1 MNNSAQ
7 QENKDIPEDTSSQ
20 YPSPEELGDLPTP
33 EELAEWAADCD
44 FEDSESDGFLV
55 VSKTSVPMQLETQS
69 QELPDRKS
77 MESRLLSMGFPQEEI
92 SSMSDDELKETIE
105 VNLNQEPEYVSGE
118 EIDNEKRD
126 NAVDAEDNDFHL
138 EDCVIDGPPVCSFG
152 ASPNNKASAKEESN
166 TASNDKENQEEQE
179 TLPEIKEIPQ
189 GKDISAVFASV
200 PSGIIECQLPDTG
213 VIPLEMQAERTSVI
227 VFPNKASAQAAK
239 HTYPKYG
246 LIDFSTDNNLK
257 NHKDQIRQ
265 GARMLAAPETIK
277 ELSNSLDSSKIDF
290 FLIISDMDTLQG
302 EASYRDAVS
311 TMYDAYARHP
321 KDRRCII
328 TTDSGAFSDPA
339 MAKEKKYILKGG
351 AVSKRKPEIISSRNI
366 ILALKKAIEGIRR
379 PKKIEIFYNS
389 VQQSRLAILNL
400 KEQYRKE
407 CGILCNEASKEEAG
421 EFYIDTSPEQEQMEK
436 RITFH
441 TSLNDI
447 PASDKPFVL
456 ITVSD
461 ATRGNT
467 TLPIRQIIRI
477 QDAAGNNAMLSRDI
491 IIHNTSKCYTEDWQS
506 SFSAFIKQGN
516 RISGLLN
523 ATEELAK
530 DDKALARFFR
540 PIRRIVQYKVGIK
553 GRFQQIK
560 LLRQDSLKEWKPSY
574 MAIDSLLVRTR
585 LLENLYSTPYRLSE
599 ALKAY
604 YPDLKHAIFEEEQEQ
619 LVEEQKGIEKSERK
633 KSLER
638 AADSRNRELDRIFG
652 LEMNGELDTKT
663 IEREVLRGRSS
674 KRKIWREFQR
684 IYPYI
689 DTEEA
694 IQHLKR
700 IKAGN
705 RIGFKNLNN
714 SIMFWAL
721 DDEHPLKQSVYSLFK
736 AGESYTSKEIK
747 EKMSPIVKYH
757 FNRDIMAEETDTKE
771 QEQTSDATDNA
782 VESHG
787 LTLTNQEQPDKRK
800 GRQAQGRKLITLF
813 KSFMNAERPRD
824 RYITA
829 KETPYHTHG
838 IRITKDDN
846 DMMQYFIL

>member
-1 MNNSAQ
+1 
-7 QENKDIPEDTSSQ
+7 
-20 YPSPEELGDLPTP
+20 
-33 EELAEWAADCD
+33 
-44 FEDSESDGFLV
+44 
-55 VSKTSVPMQLETQS
+55 
-69 QELPDRKS
+69 
-77 MESRLLSMGFPQEEI
+77 MGFSQEEI
-92 SSMSDDELKETIE
+92 SAMSDDEVKWTIE
-105 VNLNQEPEYVSGE
+105 ANLNQEPVYVSGGNT
-118 EIDNEKRD
+118 DNEKSD
-126 NAVDAEDNDFHL
+126 NAVNTEANDFNL
-138 EDCVIDGPPVCSFG
+138 EDCDIDAPPIYSFG
-152 ASPNNKASAKEESN
+152 DSPNNAAQAKDESN
-166 TASNDKENQEEQE
+166 TTNNDKENQEEKD
-179 TLPEIKEIPQ
+179 TTPEIKEIPQ
-189 GKDISAVFASV
+189 GKDISAVFNAV

-227 VFPNKASAQAAK
+227 VLPNRASAQAAK
-239 HTYPKYG
+239 QVYPKCG
-246 LIDFSTDNNLK
+246 LFDTATDKRFSIPK
-257 NHKDQIRQ
+257 IRLNQ
-265 GARMLAAPETIK
+265 SAKMLAVPEAT
-277 ELSNSLDSSKIDF
+277 EALCNLLDRSDIDF

-311 TMYDAYARHP
+311 TMYDAYTGHP
-321 KDRRCII
+321 KDKRCII
-328 TTDSGAFSDPA
+328 TSDSGAFSDPA
-339 MAKEKKYILKGG
+339 MAKEKRYILKGG
-351 AVSKRKPEIISSRNI
+351 PVSKRKLEIISSRNI
-366 ILALKKAIEGIRR
+366 ILALKKAIEGVRR
-379 PKKIEIFYNS
+379 PKRIEILYNS

-400 KEQYRKE
+400 KEQYQKE

-477 QDAAGNNAMLSRDI
+477 QDAAGNNAMLSRNI

-506 SFSAFIKQGN
+506 SFSAFIRQGN

-523 ATEELAK
+523 ATEELTK
-530 DDKALARFFR
+530 EDKALARFFR

-585 LLENLYSTPYRLSE
+585 LLENLHSTPYRLSE

-604 YPDLKHAIFEEEQEQ
+604 YPDLKHTIFEEEQEQ

-638 AADSRNRELDRIFG
+638 VADSRNRELDRILF
-652 LEMNGELDTKT
+652 LENTGELDMDVINKE
-663 IEREVLRGRSS
+663 ISRGRSS
-674 KRKIWREFQR
+674 KRKIWKEFQR
-684 IYPYI
+684 IFPYI

-721 DDEHPLKQSVYSLFK
+721 DEEHPLKQSVYSAFK
-736 AGESYTSKEIK
+736 AGENYTSREIK

-771 QEQTSDATDNA
+771 QEQTSDATGNTEEIQG
-782 VESHG
+782 VRVS
-787 LTLTNQEQPDKRK
+787 NQEQPNKRK

-829 KETPYHTHG
+829 KESPYHTHG
-838 IRITKDDN
+838 IRIAKDDN
-846 DMMQYFIL
+846 DLMQYFIL

>member
-1 MNNSAQ
+1 MDNNTKPD
-7 QENKDIPEDTSSQ
+7 NKDIPDNSSDQ
-20 YPSPEELGDLPTP
+20 HISPDETGDFTTP
-33 EELAEWAADCD
+33 EELAEWAANIDEC
-44 FEDSESDGFLV
+44 EPVGFFTGGNTFV
-55 VSKTSVPMQLETQS
+55 TAQPEQQTQE
-69 QELPDRKS
+69 QFDRKPL
-77 MESRLLSMGFPQEEI
+77 EVKLFNMGFTTEEI
-92 SSMSDDELKETIE
+92 ASMSDAELKEAVE
-105 VNLNQEPEYVSGE
+105 DNMNVEPEFVYGGGLTISKE
-118 EIDNEKRD
+118 AE
-126 NAVDAEDNDFHL
+126 NANAGAESNNTPSVPAPKEDNDKAKQ
-138 EDCVIDGPPVCSFG
+138 PVQDTTS
-152 ASPNNKASAKEESN
+152 EV
-166 TASNDKENQEEQE
+166 
-179 TLPEIKEIPQ
+179 KEITEITEIPED
-189 GKDISAVFASV
+189 KDISAVFPSL
-200 PSGIIECQLPDTG
+200 PSGIIECQLPDIG
-213 VIPLEMQAERTSVI
+213 AISLEMQTERTSVI
-227 VFPNKASAQAAK
+227 VLPNKASAQAANK
-239 HTYPKYG
+239 DYPKCV
-246 LIDFSTDNNLK
+246 LFDSATDSRLNAPEAK
-257 NHKDQIRQ
+257 IPQ
-265 GARMLAAPETIK
+265 GAKMLAVPETA
-277 ELSNSLDSSKIDF
+277 EALCNLLDRSKIDF
-290 FLIISDMDTLQG
+290 FLIILDFDILQG
-302 EASYRDAVS
+302 EASYRDAAS
-311 TMYDAYARHP
+311 TMYDAYTRHP
-321 KDRRCII
+321 KDERCII

-351 AVSKRKPEIISSRNI
+351 TVSKRKPDIISSRNI
-366 ILALKKAIEGIRR
+366 ILALKKAIENIRR
-379 PKKIEIFYNS
+379 AKKIEIFYNS

-400 KEQYRKE
+400 KEAYQKE
-407 CGILCNEASKEEAG
+407 CGILCNETSKEEAG
-421 EFYIDTSPEQEQMEK
+421 EFYINTSPEQEHQEK

-477 QDAAGNNAMLSRDI
+477 QDAAGNNAMLSKDI

>member
-1 MNNSAQ
+1 MDNNTKPD
-7 QENKDIPEDTSSQ
+7 NKDIPDNSSDQ
-20 YPSPEELGDLPTP
+20 HISPDETGDFTTP
-33 EELAEWAADCD
+33 EELAEWAANIDECEPVGFFTGGNTFVTAQPEQQTQEQFD
-44 FEDSESDGFLV
+44 RKPLEVKLLKTISKEAENANAGAESNN
-55 VSKTSVPMQLETQS
+55 TPSVPA
-69 QELPDRKS
+69 PK
-77 MESRLLSMGFPQEEI
+77 
-92 SSMSDDELKETIE
+92 
-105 VNLNQEPEYVSGE
+105 
-118 EIDNEKRD
+118 
-126 NAVDAEDNDFHL
+126 EDNDKAKQ
-138 EDCVIDGPPVCSFG
+138 PVQDTTS
-152 ASPNNKASAKEESN
+152 EV
-166 TASNDKENQEEQE
+166 
-179 TLPEIKEIPQ
+179 KEITEITEIPED
-189 GKDISAVFASV
+189 KDISAVFPSL
-200 PSGIIECQLPDTG
+200 PSGIIECQLPDIG
-213 VIPLEMQAERTSVI
+213 AISLEMQTERTSVI
-227 VFPNKASAQAAK
+227 VLPNKASAQAANK
-239 HTYPKYG
+239 DYPKCV
-246 LIDFSTDNNLK
+246 LFDSATDSRLNAPEAK
-257 NHKDQIRQ
+257 IPQ
-265 GARMLAAPETIK
+265 GAKMLAVPETA
-277 ELSNSLDSSKIDF
+277 EALCNLLDRSKIDF
-290 FLIISDMDTLQG
+290 FLIILDFDILQG
-302 EASYRDAVS
+302 EASYRDAAS
-311 TMYDAYARHP
+311 TMYDAYTRHP
-321 KDRRCII
+321 KDERCII

-351 AVSKRKPEIISSRNI
+351 TVSKRKPDIISSRNI
-366 ILALKKAIEGIRR
+366 ILALKKAIENIRR
-379 PKKIEIFYNS
+379 AKKIEIFYNS

-400 KEQYRKE
+400 KEAYQKE
-407 CGILCNEASKEEAG
+407 CGILCNETSKEEAG
-421 EFYIDTSPEQEQMEK
+421 EFYINTSPEQEHQEK

-477 QDAAGNNAMLSRDI
+477 QDAAGNNAMLSKDI

>member
-1 MNNSAQ
+1 MDNSTK
-7 QENKDIPEDTSSQ
+7 QENKDIPENKSSL
-20 YPSPEELGDLPTP
+20 YPSPEELGDIPTP
-33 EELAEWAADCD
+33 EELAEWAAECD
-44 FEDSESDGFLV
+44 FENSKPIGYLVDSHTFIPAQPES
-55 VSKTSVPMQLETQS
+55 QS
-69 QELPDRKS
+69 QEQSDRKS
-77 MESRLLSMGFPQEEI
+77 LETKLLSMGFSQEEI

-105 VNLNQEPEYVSGE
+105 VNLNQEPVCVSGGE
-118 EIDNEKRD
+118 PDNEKSVNAID
-126 NAVDAEDNDFHL
+126 NGFHL
-138 EDCVIDGPPVCSFG
+138 EDCVIDGQPAYSFG
-152 ASPNNKASAKEESN
+152 ASPNNAAPAKEKSN
-166 TASNDKENQEEQE
+166 TTNNDKENQEEKD
-179 TLPEIKEIPQ
+179 TTPEIKEIPQ
-189 GKDISAVFASV
+189 SKDISSVFTSV
-200 PSGIIECQLPDTG
+200 PSGIIECQLPDIG

-239 HTYPKYG
+239 QVYPKCG
-246 LIDFSTDNNLK
+246 LFDSP
-257 NHKDQIRQ
+257 KDKRLSLPKIELNQ
-265 GARMLAAPETIK
+265 GAKMLAVPEAT
-277 ELSNSLDSSKIDF
+277 EALCNLLDRSHIDF
-290 FLIISDMDTLQG
+290 FLMILDMDTLQG

-311 TMYDAYARHP
+311 TMYDAYAKHP

-328 TTDSGAFSDPA
+328 TTDAGAFSDPT
-339 MAKEKKYILKGG
+339 MAKEKKHILKGET
-351 AVSKRKPEIISSRNI
+351 VLKRKLEIISSRNI

-379 PKKIEIFYNS
+379 PRKIEILYNS

-400 KEQYRKE
+400 KEQYQKE
-407 CGILCNEASKEEAG
+407 CGMLCNETSKEEAG
-421 EFYIDTSPEQEQMEK
+421 EFYIDPSPEQEHQEK

-441 TSLNDI
+441 TNLNDI

-461 ATRGNT
+461 ASKGST
-467 TLPIRQIIRI
+467 TLSVKQIIKI
-477 QDAAGNNAMLSRDI
+477 QEKTEDNAMLSKDI
-491 IIHNTSKCYTEDWQS
+491 IIHNTSKCYPKDWES
-506 SFSAFIKQGN
+506 SFAAFIEQGS

-530 DDKALARFFR
+530 EDKALSRFFR
-540 PIRRIVQYKVGIK
+540 APTKRIAQYKRNIK
-553 GRFQQIK
+553 GRFQQIN

-574 MAIDSLLVRTR
+574 MTIDSLLVRTR
-585 LLENLYSTPYRLSE
+585 LLENLYSTPHRLSE

-604 YPDLKHAIFEEEQEQ
+604 YPNLKHAIFEEEQEQ

-638 AADSRNRELDRIFG
+638 AADSRNRELDRILL
-652 LEMNGELDTKT
+652 LENTGELDSKT
-663 IEREVLRGRSS
+663 IDKEVSRGRSS
-674 KRKIWREFQR
+674 KRKVWKEFQK
-684 IYPYI
+684 IFPYI

-721 DDEHPLKQSVYSLFK
+721 DDEHPLKQSVYSTFK
-736 AGESYTSKEIK
+736 AGENYTSKEIK

-771 QEQTSDATDNA
+771 QEQTSDATGNA

-787 LTLTNQEQPDKRK
+787 LTIQNQEHPNKRK

-829 KETPYHTHG
+829 KESPYHTHG
-838 IRITKDDN
+838 IRIAKDDN
-846 DMMQYFIL
+846 DLMQYFLL